1 MRKLMIVAVSALTLG
16 GVSLAQAQETGQ
28 TPAAPTTAAPMPG
41 MNTPADTYGSYANRP
56 TKDFAGTITGNYSAD
71 SLVGRNIVDTNNA
84 SVGEVND
91 LLMGSDG
98 NIQNVLVDVGGF
110 LGIGARTV
118 SINLDDLKVHEGDE
132 NGPLVVSMTKEQ
144 MQQLPEY
151 KKNDNMWNLVKP

>member
-28 TPAAPTTAAPMPG
+28 TPAAPTATTPMPG
-41 MNTPADTYGSYANRP
+41 MNTPAESYGSYANRP
-56 TKDFAGTITGNYSAD
+56 TKDFAGTISGNYSAD

-118 SINLDDLKVHEGDE
+118 SIGLDDLKVREGDE

-144 MQQLPEY
+144 MKELPEY
-151 KKNDNMWNLVKP
+151 KKDNNMWNLVKP